1 MQSMLA
7 KSSHAALVRRC
18 YGLSHGSNCNSSS
31 ASRTSVL
38 QQLVSAHQRSGSSRH
53 TVQRWSATLSKGS
66 SSSRAQSS
74 QQRNS
79 SAGAWTEA
87 TSTSRS
93 STTGFSDGIKL
104 TASSSAAA
112 VWNAAVVAPLKPYFK
127 SLFTAMTRERCL
139 NLKVAALPV
148 SVRTNFSN
156 WCGHGSFLMLAL
168 AYMESDILL
177 LRAFSAS
184 GILLSILFQFY
195 RPQPLWIPIRY
206 L

>member
-1 MQSMLA
+1 MLA

-18 YGLSHGSNCNSSS
+18 YGLSHNSSNSSSS
-31 ASRTSVL
+31 ASHRTSVL
-38 QQLVSAHQRSGSSRH
+38 QKLVSAHQRSSSSRH

-66 SSSRAQSS
+66 NSSRAQSS

-168 AYMESDILL
+168 AYLESDILL

-206 L
+206 VFT